1 MAIYIL
7 LSHYEFFWII
17 FLINLNGKFSSF
29 SLYIEPTKCFIYE
42 MTEITRMRKTRKY
55 EENLYVP
62 ENDDFE
68 IRASHSFNHGRRI
81 QVTSSLQNSAIYLR
95 RNMI

>member
-1 MAIYIL
+1 MFYL
-7 LSHYEFFWII
+7 QNNWNHTHE
-17 FLINLNGKFSSF
+17 
-29 SLYIEPTKCFIYE
+29 
-42 MTEITRMRKTRKY
+42 KTQKY

-62 ENDDFE
+62 ENYDFE

-95 RNMI
+95 RNIIQE